1 MNCNCSQELA
11 SLSEKSTEQYKS
23 YEGKIKDMEVAME
36 QRKQTLEKLEIARD
50 DLTIQLRNLEQNLQ
64 EKDLKVEVM
73 FLHYKTRF
81 TFIDL
86 IQWHK
91 ILICS
96 IFILGFSGRIAG

>member
-1 MNCNCSQELA
+1 MNCIFSQELA

-73 FLHYKTRF
+73 SLRYRTRYIFLDF
-81 TFIDL
+81 E
-86 IQWHK
+86 
-91 ILICS
+91 
-96 IFILGFSGRIAG
+96 

>member
-1 MNCNCSQELA
+1 MNCIFSQELA

-36 QRKQTLEKLEIARD
+36 QRKQTLEKLEVARD

-73 FLHYKTRF
+73 FLRNKAIYIN
-81 TFIDL
+81 ID
-86 IQWHK
+86 
-91 ILICS
+91 
-96 IFILGFSGRIAG
+96 FSQEIKPL